1 MGVVPVKLKAMPVWV
16 LLLLATTSLIVLM
29 GDGVSARKLV
39 SIEES
44 IREDPDLS
52 EVDIMRMTTKK
63 SDLLLVLDHLQYFN
77 VCALNVTLNCLN
89 PS

>member
-63 SDLLLVLDHLQYFN
+63 SDLLLVLDHL
-77 VCALNVTLNCLN
+77 
-89 PS
+89 

>member
-16 LLLLATTSLIVLM
+16 LLLATTSLIVLM

-63 SDLLLVLDHLQYFN
+63 SDLLLVLYHL
-77 VCALNVTLNCLN
+77 
-89 PS
+89 

>member
-16 LLLLATTSLIVLM
+16 LLLATTSLIVLM

-63 SDLLLVLDHLQYFN
+63 SDLLLVLDHL
-77 VCALNVTLNCLN
+77 
-89 PS
+89 

>member
-16 LLLLATTSLIVLM
+16 LLLATTSLIVLM

-52 EVDIMRMTTKK
+52 EVDMRMTTKK
-63 SDLLLVLDHLQYFN
+63 SDLLLVLDHL
-77 VCALNVTLNCLN
+77 
-89 PS
+89 